1 MNDQRVRLGA
11 KFEDALT
18 ALQAAEYLG
27 FSVGHMAKL
36 RVQNRGPAYIKSK
49 SSGRIYYEE
58 DALDAWR
65 DRDQE
70 TKLTADC

>member
-1 MNDQRVRLGA
+1 M
-11 KFEDALT
+11 
-18 ALQAAEYLG
+18 
-27 FSVGHMAKL
+27 
-36 RVQNRGPAYIKSK
+36 QNRGPAYIKSK